1 MSSPLDKGRVKI
13 CILTSAHPPFDGRI
27 FHKEAK
33 TLAKAGYNV
42 VLIGQHTREE
52 TVDGVRIVPLP
63 EPRNRFER
71 MTKVVWKLFR
81 LALKEK
87 ANVYHFHDPELMP
100 VGLILKFFGKKV
112 IYDVHEDYEQKMLS
126 KSWIRDGFRKPVSFF
141 VGSMEKISGMFFD
154 YIITAD
160 SRTKMKFKKNKVDVV
175 ANFAPLGFAEGV
187 EADEKEG
194 AFKVIY
200 AGVISEDR
208 GAIKIFETI
217 EYLKHEDIE
226 FHLLG
231 KVNAP
236 SLIDLFNS
244 TPRIKYHGIVPWE
257 EVKKYL
263 VNADVG
269 LILLQPVPAYTYCP
283 GENVI
288 KLFEYMSVG
297 LPIIISNF
305 PKLKSMISEIGC
317 GVSVDPTA
325 PKEIADSIEFLYR
338 NPDLR
343 KQMGEN
349 GRKAILEKYNWER
362 EGRKLLEVYCRILD
376 STQNE

>member
-1 MSSPLDKGRVKI
+1 MSSSSGRDRIKV
-13 CILTSAHPPFDGRI
+13 CILTSAHPSLNGRV

-33 TLAKAGYNV
+33 TLVKAGYSV
-42 VLIGQHTREE
+42 VLIAQHNKEE
-52 TVDGVRIVPLP
+52 IVDGVRIVPLP

-81 LALKEK
+81 LALREK
-87 ANVYHFHDPELMP
+87 ANVYHFHDPELIP
-100 VGLILKFFGKKV
+100 VGMILKFFGKKV

-126 KSWIRDGFRKPVSFF
+126 KSWIKDEFRKPISFF
-141 VGSMEKISGMFFD
+141 VGSIEKISGMFFD

-160 SRTKMKFKKNKVDVV
+160 SHTKMKFKKNKVDVV
-175 ANFAPLGFAEGV
+175 ANFAPLGFADGV

-231 KVNAP
+231 KVNV
-236 SLIDLFNS
+236 SRLIDLFNS
-244 TPRIKYHGIVPWE
+244 TPRIKYHGVVPWE
-257 EVKKYL
+257 EVSKYL

-269 LILLQPVPAYTYCP
+269 LILLQPVPAYLYYP
-283 GENVI
+283 GENII

-305 PKLKSMISEIGC
+305 PKLENMISEIGC
-317 GVSVDPTA
+317 GVSVDPTD

-349 GRKAILEKYNWER
+349 GKKALMEKYNWEA
-362 EGRKLLEVYCRILD
+362 EGRKLLDIYDRVLG

>member
-1 MSSPLDKGRVKI
+1 MGSSLDKGRIKV
-13 CILTSAHPPFDGRI
+13 CILTSVHSPFDERI

-33 TLAKAGYNV
+33 TLVKAGYDI
-42 VLIGQHTREE
+42 VLIARHNKEE
-52 TVDGVRIVPLP
+52 TIDGVRIVPLP

-87 ANVYHFHDPELMP
+87 AAIYHFHDPELMP
-100 VGLILKFFGKKV
+100 VGVGLKLFGKKV
-112 IYDVHEDYEQKMLS
+112 IYDVHEDYQQKILS
-126 KSWIRDGFRKPVSFF
+126 KGWIGAKFRRAISFLMGFIEKAC
-141 VGSMEKISGMFFD
+141 SMLFD

-160 SRTKMKFKKNKVDVV
+160 SHTKMKFKKNKVDVV
-175 ANFAPLGFAEGV
+175 ANFAPLGFADGV

-194 AFKVIY
+194 PFKVIY
-200 AGVISEDR
+200 VGGISENR

-231 KVNAP
+231 KVEVP

-244 TPRIKYHGIVPWE
+244 TPRIKYHGVVPWE
-257 EVKKYL
+257 EVSKYL

-269 LILLQPVPAYTYCP
+269 LILLQPVPAYLYYP
-283 GENVI
+283 GENII

-297 LPIIISNF
+297 LPVIISNF
-305 PKLKSMISEIGC
+305 PKLENMISEIGC
-317 GVSVDPTA
+317 GVSVDPTD
-325 PKEIADSIEFLYR
+325 PKEIADSIEFLYG

-349 GRKAILEKYNWER
+349 GKKALMEKYNWEA
-362 EGRKLLEVYCRILD
+362 ESKKLVELYKKLLK
-376 STQNE
+376 

>member
-1 MSSPLDKGRVKI
+1 MGSSLDKGRIKV
-13 CILTSAHPPFDGRI
+13 CILTSAHPSLNGRV

-33 TLAKAGYNV
+33 TLVKAGYNV
-42 VLIGQHTREE
+42 VLIAQHNKEE
-52 TVDGVRIVPLP
+52 IVDGVKILPLP

-71 MTKVVWKLFR
+71 MTKVVWRLFR
-81 LALKEK
+81 LALREK

-126 KSWIRDGFRKPVSFF
+126 KSWIKDEFRKPVSFF
-141 VGSMEKISGMFFD
+141 VASIEKISSMFFD

-160 SRTKMKFKKNKVDVV
+160 SHTKMKFKKNKVDVV
-175 ANFAPLGFAEGV
+175 ANFAPLGFADGV

-236 SLIDLFNS
+236 RLIDLFNS
-244 TPRIKYHGIVPWE
+244 TPRIKYHGVVPWG
-257 EVKKYL
+257 EVSKYL

-269 LILLQPVPAYTYCP
+269 LILLQPVPAYLYYP
-283 GENVI
+283 GENII

-305 PKLKSMISEIGC
+305 PKLENMISEIGC
-317 GVSVDPTA
+317 GVSVDPTD
-325 PKEIADSIEFLYR
+325 PKAIADSIEFLYS

-349 GRKAILEKYNWER
+349 GKKALMEKYNWEA
-362 EGRKLLEVYCRILD
+362 EGRKLLDIYDRVLD
-376 STQNE
+376 NTQNE

>member
-1 MSSPLDKGRVKI
+1 MSSSLDKDHVKV
-13 CILTSAHPPFDGRI
+13 CILTSGHPPFDSRI

-33 TLAKAGYNV
+33 TLVKAGYKV
-42 VLIGQHTREE
+42 VLIAQHSKEE

-63 EPRNRFER
+63 TPKNRFER

-87 ANVYHFHDPELMP
+87 AQIYHFHDPELMP
-100 VGLILKFFGKKV
+100 VGVVLKLFGKKV
-112 IYDVHEDYEQKMLS
+112 IYDVHEDYQQKILS
-126 KSWIRDGFRKPVSFF
+126 KKWIGAKFRRVISFLM
-141 VGSMEKISGMFFD
+141 GYIEKACSMLFD

-160 SRTKMKFKKNKVDVV
+160 SHTKMKFKKNKVDVV
-175 ANFAPLGFAEGV
+175 ANFTPLGFADGV
-187 EADEKEG
+187 EADGKEG
-194 AFKVIY
+194 PFKVIY
-200 AGVISEDR
+200 VGGISENR

-231 KVNAP
+231 KVEVP

-244 TPRIKYHGIVPWE
+244 TPRIKYHGVVPWE
-257 EVKKYL
+257 EVSKYL

-269 LILLQPVPAYTYCP
+269 LILLQPVPAYLYYP
-283 GENVI
+283 GENII

-297 LPIIISNF
+297 LPVIISNF
-305 PKLKSMISEIGC
+305 PKLENMISEINC
-317 GVSVDPTA
+317 GVSVNPTDPKA
-325 PKEIADSIEFLYR
+325 IADSIEFLYS

-349 GRKAILEKYNWER
+349 GKKALMEKYNWEA
-362 EGRKLLEVYCRILD
+362 ESKKLVELYRKLLR
-376 STQNE
+376 

>member
-1 MSSPLDKGRVKI
+1 MSGSLDKGRVKI
-13 CILTSAHPPFDGRI
+13 CILTSAHPAFDERI

-42 VLIGQHTREE
+42 VLIAQHTREE
-52 TVDGVRIVPLP
+52 TIDGIRIVSLP

-81 LALKEK
+81 LALREK
-87 ANVYHFHDPELMP
+87 ANVYHFHDPELILIG
-100 VGLILKFFGKKV
+100 VGLKLLGKKV
-112 IYDVHEDYEQKMLS
+112 IYDVHEDYEQKILS
-126 KSWIRDGFRKPVSFF
+126 KRWIGAKFRRAISFLMGFIEKTC
-141 VGSMEKISGMFFD
+141 SMLFD

-160 SRTKMKFKKNKVDVV
+160 SHTKMKFKNKRVGVI
-175 ANFAPLGFAEGV
+175 ANFAPLGFADGV

-200 AGVISEDR
+200 VGGISEDR

-231 KVNAP
+231 KVDVP

-257 EVKKYL
+257 EVSKYL

-269 LILLQPVPAYTYCP
+269 LILLQPVPAYLYYP
-283 GENVI
+283 GENII
-288 KLFEYMSVG
+288 KLFEYMSAG

-305 PKLKSMISEIGC
+305 PKLENMILEIGC
-317 GVSVDPTA
+317 GVSVDPTD
-325 PKEIADSIEFLYR
+325 PKAIAESIEFLYR
-338 NPDLR
+338 NADLR
-343 KQMGEN
+343 KRMGEN
-349 GRKAILEKYNWER
+349 GKKAVIEKYNWEA
-362 EGRKLLEVYCRILD
+362 EGKKLVGLYKKLLK
-376 STQNE
+376 